1 MRGPGKR
8 ILRVNLPVFPGFRI
22 GVRDDWVAASGAMTK
37 ARSPPAYG
45 RKRKEKWRRGTNVG
59 KRCLSRSVSVENLEL
74 YSQPNGCCKA
84 SPASS
89 FSPDL
94 AVIFQLS
101 DISRELS
108 FGFPFLLREKKRG
121 GRAPQWPRRY
131 CRLFSFGI
139 NSGYI
144 LDTASRTVS
153 PRTAMRGPEKRILRV
168 NLPVFLDPASSAG

>member
-1 MRGPGKR
+1 
-8 ILRVNLPVFPGFRI
+8 
-22 GVRDDWVAASGAMTK
+22 MTE

-94 AVIFQLS
+94 AAIFQLS

-121 GRAPQWPRRY
+121 DSGRTVRASLLARTVLLTVFFGYKPRLYPGFRVENRVTPHSDAGSRKKNLTSKLAGILWIPRR
-131 CRLFSFGI
+131 
-139 NSGYI
+139 
-144 LDTASRTVS
+144 
-153 PRTAMRGPEKRILRV
+153 
-168 NLPVFLDPASSAG
+168 SAG

>member
-1 MRGPGKR
+1 M
-8 ILRVNLPVFPGFRI
+8 
-22 GVRDDWVAASGAMTK
+22 
-37 ARSPPAYG
+37 
-45 RKRKEKWRRGTNVG
+45 G

-108 FGFPFLLREKKRG
+108 FGSPFSFAGKEKG
-121 GRAPQWPRRY
+121 DSGCTGRASLLARTVLPAVFFGYKQRVYPGCRVENRVSPHSDAGSRKENLTSKLAGILWIPRR
-131 CRLFSFGI
+131 
-139 NSGYI
+139 
-144 LDTASRTVS
+144 
-153 PRTAMRGPEKRILRV
+153 
-168 NLPVFLDPASSAG
+168 SAG